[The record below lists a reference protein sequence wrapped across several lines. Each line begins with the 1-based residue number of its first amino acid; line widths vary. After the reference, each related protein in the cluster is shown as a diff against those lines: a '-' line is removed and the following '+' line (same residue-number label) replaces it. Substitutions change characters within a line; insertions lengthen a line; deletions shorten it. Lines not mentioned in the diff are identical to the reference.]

1 MALAIIHACFNHRR
15 PELLSNRFL
24 RTAVVFFV
32 VGVCFGMYMGIAK
45 DFRFTHVHAHLN
57 LLGWVA
63 LGLAGLIYS
72 AYPQLE
78 EGLWAGA
85 HYWLHT
91 IGLVL
96 FMGGFAYGIVSGSFA
111 TVPVSIGASMVTAG
125 VVVFAI
131 NVIARIGNR
140 PREVAQ

>member
-1 MALAIIHACFNHRR
+1 M
-15 PELLSNRFL
+15 LSNRFL

-32 VGVCFGMYMGIAK
+32 IGVCFGMYMGITK
-45 DFRFTHVHAHLN
+45 DFRFMHVHAHLN

-63 LGLAGLIYS
+63 LGMAGLIHA

-78 EGLWAGA
+78 EGRWVDV

-111 TVPVSIGASMVTAG
+111 IVPVSLGASMVTAG

-131 NVIARIGNR
+131 NVMARIGER
-140 PREVAQ
+140 PATS

>member
-1 MALAIIHACFNHRR
+1 M
-15 PELLSNRFL
+15 LSNRFL

-32 VGVCFGMYMGIAK
+32 VGVCFGMYMGITK

-63 LGLAGLIYS
+63 LGLAGLIYA

-78 EGLWAGA
+78 EGWWVDV

-96 FMGGFAYGIVSGSFA
+96 FMGGFAYGTVSGTFA
-111 TVPVSIGASMVTAG
+111 FVPVALGASMVTTG
-125 VVVFAI
+125 VVVFAV
-131 NVIARIGNR
+131 NVIARIGNAPR
-140 PREVAQ
+140 PLVIQHRP